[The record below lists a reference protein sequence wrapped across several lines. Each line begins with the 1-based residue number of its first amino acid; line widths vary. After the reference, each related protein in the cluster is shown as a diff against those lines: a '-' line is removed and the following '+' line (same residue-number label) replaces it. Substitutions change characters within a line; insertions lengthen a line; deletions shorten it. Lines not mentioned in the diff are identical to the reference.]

1 LATFKPQK
9 TASASAIPSKTR
21 SAQSQMPN
29 TPASPFTEPGDLY
42 LYTDNPPLQAYVDRS
57 DMGHGLLH
65 ISTVVQLIGKNQ
77 ECDSI
82 KIDDES
88 NLIFAASNAE
98 KETFDTAAL
107 PWEALY
113 QVVSALISTPFASR
127 HLWLF
132 ESRLASDLR
141 KMPVGLAYG

>member
-1 LATFKPQK
+1 
-9 TASASAIPSKTR
+9 
-21 SAQSQMPN
+21 
-29 TPASPFTEPGDLY
+29 
-42 LYTDNPPLQAYVDRS
+42 
-57 DMGHGLLH
+57 MGHGLLH

-77 ECDSI
+77 ECDSF

-98 KETFDTAAL
+98 KETFHTAAL

-141 KMPVGLAYG
+141 KMPVGLAYGYLAQRPMGFC